1 MSSNSSAPEPPASNL
16 RLALA
21 IPCRRLALSTV
32 GKDRT
37 PSEGGLYYV
46 GAAGWV
52 AFCVL
57 LLATL
62 VFSLVVGVRTIG
74 RTSSSTARSSS

>member
-1 MSSNSSAPEPPASNL
+1 ML
-16 RLALA
+16 RNQRRTYALLLPSLVA
-21 IPCRRLALSTV
+21 AFALSAV

-37 PSEGGLYYV
+37 PSDGGLYYV
-46 GAAGWV
+46 GATGWV

-62 VFSLVVGVRTIG
+62 VFTLVVGVRAIG
-74 RTSSSTARSSS
+74 TSRKTVGSSS

>member
-1 MSSNSSAPEPPASNL
+1 ML
-16 RLALA
+16 RRPRRTYALLLPSLVA
-21 IPCRRLALSTV
+21 AFALSAV

-37 PSEGGLYYV
+37 PSDGGLYYV
-46 GAAGWV
+46 GATGWV

-62 VFSLVVGVRTIG
+62 VFSLVLGVRAIG
-74 RTSSSTARSSS
+74 RTSPTTTGSSS